1 MFLSWHHKC
10 VIYIK
15 NNFKNCIKHKYTT
28 LPLRN
33 IKGITKGIVTLYYW
47 IIGILY
53 QNSWKIL
60 FINIE
65 SPMNCDM
72 IYDFY
77 SVSCEFSLSPSLG
90 EGIENTQEVR

>member
-33 IKGITKGIVTLYYW
+33 YQRDSYYW

-53 QNSWKIL
+53 QNSWKVL

>member
-10 VIYIK
+10 VIYIYIK

-33 IKGITKGIVTLYYW
+33 IKGITKGIV
-47 IIGILY
+47 IIELSVYFIKILE
-53 QNSWKIL
+53 KIL